1 MRWFSSLLATVALLL
16 SGCMRLE
23 PPEQRGELVVAIRI
37 TPGFFQ
43 EADDNSNGRGFEHD
57 LVDLFAR
64 ELGVKARFVVT
75 RDHAELLTQLKR
87 GKVHFAVVAVAS
99 DDALRDQSEGIRYT
113 APLRKAGQLL
123 VQQTDTMAIDEVGD
137 LKGKTVEVLSG
148 SPQEARLQMMN
159 ASKPQFALQAQTGM
173 TEIDLLERVSLHK
186 SELAATDAAHFEI
199 AQNYFPN
206 LQVAQELP
214 GSVDFAWAFS
224 QEGDT
229 SLFEKA
235 QAFINRISND
245 GTLARLNDRYFGHIR
260 RINRVG
266 ISDFLE
272 RIGTLLPHY
281 RRDFRAAQEI
291 TGIDWR
297 LLAAL
302 AYQESAWNPLATSFT
317 GVRGIM
323 MMTEDTADSMHVTN
337 RLDPKQS
344 IAAGAKYLADLI
356 SQLPASAKEPD
367 RTWLGLAAYNL
378 GLGHLNGARF
388 IAQTLKKDPNS
399 WYEMKQ
405 VLPLLARPKY
415 YERLKSGRGR
425 GGEAVIM
432 VENVR
437 TFYDILSRFEPAY
450 KSSAYPAPILVIPPM

>member
-1 MRWFSSLLATVALLL
+1 MRWIFCLPFTLLFLLA
-16 SGCMRLE
+16 GCTRLD
-23 PPEQRGELVVAIRI
+23 PPEQLGELVVAIRN
-37 TPGFFQ
+37 TPGYFQ
-43 EADDNSNGRGFEHD
+43 EDEGTGFEHD

-64 ELGVKARFVVT
+64 ELGVKVRFVVT
-75 RDHAELLTQLKR
+75 RDHAELLAQLKR
-87 GKVHFAVVAVAS
+87 GKVHFAAVTVAG
-99 DDALRDQSEGIRYT
+99 DAAAMDPAAGIRLSS
-113 APLRKAGQLL
+113 PLRKAGQLL
-123 VQQTDTMAIDEVGD
+123 VQQADSIPLDQVDD
-137 LKGKTVEVLSG
+137 LKGKTVEVLAG
-148 SPQEARLQMMN
+148 SPQEAGLQKMN
-159 ASKPQFALQAQTGM
+159 GLLPKFALLAQSGM
-173 TEIDLLERVSLHK
+173 TEIDLLERVSQHK
-186 SELAATDAAHFEI
+186 SELAATDASHFEI

-214 GSVDFAWAFS
+214 GSVNFAWAFPL
-224 QEGDT
+224 EGDAA
-229 SLFEKA
+229 LFEKA
-235 QAFINRISND
+235 QAFISRVGQD
-245 GTLARLNDRYFGHIR
+245 GTMARINDRYFGHIR
-260 RINRVG
+260 RINHIG

-281 RRDFRAAQEI
+281 RRDFLSAQEV

-302 AYQESAWNPLATSFT
+302 AYQESAWDPLATSFT

-323 MMTEDTADSMHVTN
+323 MMTEDTADSLHVSN

-356 SQLPASAKEPD
+356 NQLPAKVKEPD
-367 RTWLGLAAYNL
+367 RTWMGLAAYNL
-378 GLGHLNGARF
+378 GQGHLNGARA
-388 IAQTLKKDPNS
+388 IALGLKKDPDS

-437 TFYDILSRFEPAY
+437 TYYDILSRFEPAY
-450 KSSAYPAPILVIPPM
+450 KSTPYLTPMLVIPPM